1 TARGSVCRVSFLV
14 MVARRNA
21 LTRILSARMRAL
33 LSLVGSSVLRPVAL
47 LGADG
52 FTIPVLVLS
61 VALVVVDAGP
71 RAGYLT
77 ALAVGVAGTMLHL
90 TSGNGLSMGLMNAL
104 PIVVLLCFGV
114 ALGSA
119 LRAYHE
125 AHARDLRTISER
137 DRVLARL
144 EEAISR
150 LRRTA

>member
-1 TARGSVCRVSFLV
+1 MEPAPEAPLLGRLLPMLQV
-14 MVARRNA
+14 
-21 LTRILSARMRAL
+21 
-33 LSLVGSSVLRPVAL
+33 LSLVCLAIAAL
-47 LGADG
+47 GVIAVEG
-52 FTIPVLVLS
+52 VWSGVS
-61 VALVVVDAGP
+61 AVVALVVVDAGP

-144 EEAISR
+144 E
-150 LRRTA
+150 